1 MKKSISTNNL
11 KATVI
16 INATSILAIVVL
28 FEFLKIAESKILL
41 AGLEVLLVL
50 AAVIT
55 FYKAYWKTGLWR
67 LSHKKTE
74 KLDEREMQLI
84 SDSLRV
90 SYSVFTIVT
99 LLIIYAF
106 AVIEKGPIDVVI
118 AAGLLYF
125 AHILPSAIMGWKGN
139 INYY

>member
-11 KATVI
+11 QATVI
-16 INATSILAIVVL
+16 INATIILAIVVL

-41 AGLEVLLVL
+41 AGLEILLVL

-106 AVIEKGPIDVVI
+106 AVIEKGPVDVVI

-125 AHILPSAIMGWKGN
+125 AHILPSAILGWRGK
-139 INYY
+139 IF